1 MKLQAEICGSGVEV
15 PIERRFSEFGWEV
28 TGPFYREDS
37 IVEPNSMYVR
47 GRGQVYYARLKE
59 YLCRTV
65 IIRDA
70 FGTDHDAR
78 RAFEQANPD
87 AHTYASQYD
96 KLGGG
101 KFLACIADMEGIIGI
116 NRQYPSVQEKLRD
129 VAQLRLLGG
138 KQKLYNDMETE
149 AKIELTMQMDR
160 VVFEF
165 LAILAEPSPDSES
178 EE

>member
-1 MKLQAEICGSGVEV
+1 
-15 PIERRFSEFGWEV
+15 
-28 TGPFYREDS
+28 
-37 IVEPNSMYVR
+37 
-47 GRGQVYYARLKE
+47 
-59 YLCRTV
+59 
-65 IIRDA
+65 
-70 FGTDHDAR
+70 
-78 RAFEQANPD
+78 
-87 AHTYASQYD
+87 
-96 KLGGG
+96 
-101 KFLACIADMEGIIGI
+101 MEGIIGI